1 MLDPLLTRFCRGN
14 NPPAAAARFNLLVG
28 LAQQQ
33 GATIGTDRAPI
44 KPGHDLT
51 LPTGF
56 SIQKLDWLQSGH
68 SRGRSLF
75 VLKHLLVEVFRLD
88 WTAFGYIT
96 REISGLVLAVAAYN
110 LTRATMN
117 QAASALQ
124 FNPREL
130 SYSLAQDT
138 IHAFSARFRQRH
150 YRTATRGAMQ
160 EMLRVLKC
168 SAASF
173 PTGAI
178 WSPYERAIWPRRQI
192 VPASETCQEMQVIGK
207 T

>member
-1 MLDPLLTRFCRGN
+1 MLDPLLTPSVEETIRQPRQQIQ
-14 NPPAAAARFNLLVG
+14 ALVG

-56 SIQKLDWLQSGH
+56 KSEAGLVTICH

-96 REISGLVLAVAAYN
+96 REISGLTPGGSPAAGSKACPTPARQTGRGRMHNCSGLLRKREVL
-110 LTRATMN
+110 
-117 QAASALQ
+117 
-124 FNPREL
+124 F
-130 SYSLAQDT
+130 
-138 IHAFSARFRQRH
+138 
-150 YRTATRGAMQ
+150 
-160 EMLRVLKC
+160 
-168 SAASF
+168 
-173 PTGAI
+173 
-178 WSPYERAIWPRRQI
+178 
-192 VPASETCQEMQVIGK
+192 
-207 T
+207 